1 MERTF
6 ACLTE
11 QDWGYLEDSMADEYA
26 GQGAGTGAED
36 ERTRT
41 VSSYHLIRLL

>member
-26 GQGAGTGAED
+26 GQGAALEPKMK
-36 ERTRT
+36 EH
-41 VSSYHLIRLL
+41 VPSAAII